1 MKDNTVEA
9 GTVKPSPEGEGW
21 VRGNQHKEESLF
33 IPPHPS
39 LIMPDYPVR
48 HPAGE
53 CKSAP
58 GGFVPQGEGTQIE
71 PRSFSRLD
79 VAFGRFLS
87 RRTGFDPV
95 QKQAFETIVM
105 TASYEQNQGH
115 SCIQINDEA
124 RELLFASGLVETN
137 PTDQSSPLPLV
148 IEQNR
153 LYLHRYWNYENR
165 LAMQIKAMNQ
175 AEANGNRPVAVTE
188 LLLDRYFDVSDETDD
203 QREAAKMAAR
213 QSFCIITGGPGTGKT
228 FTVVKILALLQ
239 ELAEQPLHI
248 ALAAPTGKAAM
259 RLQESIG
266 FSKTKLPCSDAIKNR
281 IPETVTTLHR
291 LLGAMPPSPY
301 FRHHAGKPLVH
312 DLVVVDEASMVDL
325 ALMSKLLD
333 ALKPGAR
340 LILLGDKDQLA
351 SVESGAVLADL
362 AVAETL
368 QSNVYTL
375 KKSHRFGGVIKELA
389 EAVNRQQDE
398 LAWQILSNGGS
409 GAVQCL
415 DADLVDYVVA
425 QQAEYLQLIK
435 AGAGFE
441 RIFQAFSRFQVLC
454 SNRQGKNSVA
464 DINYRVEQKLA
475 EQNRIALSGL
485 WYPGRPVMVTQNNP
499 ALHLYNGDI
508 GICMQDN
515 VGAGLVPAQS
525 GQPQGIAPTGKL
537 MVYFQR
543 ADGSVKKYL
552 PARVPH
558 CETVFAMTIHKS
570 QGSEFEEVLI
580 VLPEAINPVL
590 TKELLYTAITR
601 AKQTIKLV
609 AGEAVFTATV
619 RQKIDRVTGLVD
631 KFKI

>member
-1 MKDNTVEA
+1 MEDLEVQT
-9 GTVKPSPEGEGW
+9 
-21 VRGNQHKEESLF
+21 
-33 IPPHPS
+33 
-39 LIMPDYPVR
+39 
-48 HPAGE
+48 
-53 CKSAP
+53 
-58 GGFVPQGEGTQIE
+58 E

-79 VAFGRFLS
+79 VAFARFLS
-87 RRTGFDPV
+87 RRTTGFDPQ

-115 SCIQINDEA
+115 SCIQIDDNA
-124 RELLFASGLVETN
+124 RALLLASGLVGPN
-137 PTDQSSPLPLV
+137 PESKADPLPLV
-148 IEQNR
+148 IEQDR

-165 LAMQIKAMNQ
+165 LALQIKAMTQ
-175 AEANGNRPVAVTE
+175 AEHPIEKLDA
-188 LLLDRYFDVSDETDD
+188 LLDRYFDMRDETDD
-203 QREAAKMAAR
+203 QREAAKMAAK
-213 QSFCIITGGPGTGKT
+213 QSFSIITGGPGTGKT

-266 FSKTKLPCSDAIKNR
+266 FSKAKLPCSETIKNR

-301 FRHHAGKPLVH
+301 FRHNADKPLVY

-362 AVAETL
+362 AMAESL
-368 QSNVYTL
+368 QNNVYTL
-375 KKSHRFGGVIKELA
+375 KKSHRFGGAIKELA
-389 EAVNRQQDE
+389 EAVNFQQDE
-398 LAWQILSNGGS
+398 LAWQILSDGGD

-415 DADLVDYVVA
+415 DEDLIDYVAA
-425 QQAEYLQLIK
+425 QQADYLQLAK
-435 AGAGFE
+435 ADAEFE

-464 DINYRVEQKLA
+464 DINDRVEQKLA
-475 EQNRIALSGL
+475 EQKRIDLSGL
-485 WYPGRPVMVTQNNP
+485 WYPGRPIMVTQNNP

-508 GICMQDN
+508 GICMPDSFS
-515 VGAGLVPAQS
+515 A
-525 GQPQGIAPTGKL
+525 GKL
-537 MVYFQR
+537 MVFFQR
-543 ADGSVKKYL
+543 VDGSVKKYL

-580 VLPEAINPVL
+580 VLPETINPVL

-601 AKQTIKLV
+601 AKKTIKLV

-619 RQKIDRVTGLVD
+619 RQKIERVTGLVD
-631 KFKI
+631 KFKG

>member
-1 MKDNTVEA
+1 M
-9 GTVKPSPEGEGW
+9 
-21 VRGNQHKEESLF
+21 
-33 IPPHPS
+33 
-39 LIMPDYPVR
+39 
-48 HPAGE
+48 
-53 CKSAP
+53 
-58 GGFVPQGEGTQIE
+58 
-71 PRSFSRLD
+71 
-79 VAFGRFLS
+79 AFASFLS
-87 RRTGFDPV
+87 QRTRFDPL
-95 QKQAFETIVM
+95 QKQAFEAIGM
-105 TASYEQNQGH
+105 MASYEQNQGH
-115 SCIQINDEA
+115 SCIKIDDNA
-124 RELLFASGLVETN
+124 RMLLLASGLVAATPDN
-137 PTDQSSPLPLV
+137 QSKPLPLV
-148 IEQNR
+148 IEQDR
-153 LYLHRYWNYENR
+153 LYLHRYWNYENQ
-165 LAMQIKAMNQ
+165 LAMQVKAMIQ
-175 AEANGNRPVAVTE
+175 AEHPAEQLGAM
-188 LLLDRYFDVSDETDD
+188 LDRYFEASDETDD
-203 QREAAKMAAR
+203 QREAAKMAVQ

-266 FSKTKLPCSDAIKNR
+266 FSKAKLPCSETIKNR

-301 FRHHAGKPLVH
+301 FRHDRNKPLVH

-362 AVAETL
+362 AMAETL
-368 QSNVYTL
+368 QNNVYIL
-375 KKSHRFGGVIKELA
+375 NKSHRFGGTIKELA
-389 EAVNRQQDE
+389 EAVNLQRDQV
-398 LAWQILSNGGS
+398 AWQVLSGGGDS
-409 GAVQCL
+409 AVQCL
-415 DADLVDYVVA
+415 NEDLIDYVAA
-425 QQAEYLQLIK
+425 QQADYLQLIK
-435 AGAGFE
+435 ADAEFDKV
-441 RIFQAFSRFQVLC
+441 FQAFSRFQVLC

-475 EQNRIALSGL
+475 EQKRIDLSGL

-499 ALHLYNGDI
+499 SLNLYNGDI
-508 GICMQDN
+508 GICMQD
-515 VGAGLVPAQS
+515 GFS
-525 GQPQGIAPTGKL
+525 SGKL

-543 ADGSVKKYL
+543 PDGSVKKYL
-552 PARVPH
+552 PARVPP

-601 AKQTIKLV
+601 AKKTIKLV
-609 AGEAVFTATV
+609 AEEAVFAETV
-619 RQKIDRVTGLVD
+619 RQKIERVTGLVD

>member
-1 MKDNTVEA
+1 VIEDLNAQT
-9 GTVKPSPEGEGW
+9 
-21 VRGNQHKEESLF
+21 
-33 IPPHPS
+33 
-39 LIMPDYPVR
+39 
-48 HPAGE
+48 
-53 CKSAP
+53 
-58 GGFVPQGEGTQIE
+58 E

-79 VAFGRFLS
+79 VAFARFLS
-87 RRTGFDPV
+87 QRTGFDPL

-115 SCIQINDEA
+115 SCIQIDDKA
-124 RELLFASGLVETN
+124 KALLLASGLVEPN
-137 PTDQSSPLPLV
+137 PESQADPLPLV
-148 IEQNR
+148 IEQDR

-165 LAMQIKAMNQ
+165 LALQIKAMTQ
-175 AEANGNRPVAVTE
+175 AEHPIEKLDA
-188 LLLDRYFDVSDETDD
+188 LLDRYFEMSDETDD
-203 QREAAKMAAR
+203 QREAAKMAAK
-213 QSFCIITGGPGTGKT
+213 QSFSIITGGPGTGKT

-266 FSKTKLPCSDAIKNR
+266 KSKAKLPCSETIKNR

-291 LLGAMPPSPY
+291 LLGAIPPSPY
-301 FRHHAGKPLVH
+301 FRHNADKPLVY

-362 AVAETL
+362 AMAEAL
-368 QSNVYTL
+368 QNNVYTL
-375 KKSHRFGGVIKELA
+375 KKSHRFGGAIKELA
-389 EAVNRQQDE
+389 EAVNFQQDE
-398 LAWQILSNGGS
+398 LAWKILSDGAD

-415 DADLVDYVVA
+415 DEDLIDYVAA
-425 QQAEYLQLIK
+425 QQADYLQLAK
-435 AGAGFE
+435 ADAEFE
-441 RIFQAFSRFQVLC
+441 RIFQAFNRFQVLC

-464 DINYRVEQKLA
+464 DINDRVEQKLA
-475 EQNRIALSGL
+475 EQKRIDLSGL

-508 GICMQDN
+508 GICMPDSFS
-515 VGAGLVPAQS
+515 A
-525 GQPQGIAPTGKL
+525 GKL
-537 MVYFQR
+537 MVFFQR

-580 VLPEAINPVL
+580 ALPETINPVL

-601 AKQTIKLV
+601 AKKTIKLV

-619 RQKIDRVTGLVD
+619 RQKIERVTGLVD
-631 KFKI
+631 KFKG